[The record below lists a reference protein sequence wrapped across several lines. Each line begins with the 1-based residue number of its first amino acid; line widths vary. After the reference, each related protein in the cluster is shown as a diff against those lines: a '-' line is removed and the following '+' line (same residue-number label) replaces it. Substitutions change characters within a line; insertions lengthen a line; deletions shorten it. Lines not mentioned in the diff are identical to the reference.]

1 MGFHAIAMKTQL
13 LSAYN
18 YYPKYN
24 LSQKEQQTNT
34 PVTRPVS
41 NIQSKVQL
49 NFTGNRSV
57 DSLIRV
63 LHLDPLLHFKSF
75 TKEEYL
81 RLSLREIEK
90 LRARSLEVIK
100 DSNFDALNALDDI
113 HTIVPNT
120 LKSMFDNFFG
130 AGKYVVITIG
140 RSLSTI
146 GKALGYRIGEE
157 NVVNLPMSWSRRFM
171 PDTTRV
177 GDHFE
182 IYKNITSHNE
192 GLDKF
197 LEYLG
202 KIGLSKEQ
210 VKNSG
215 KSYVLMDYCCSG
227 DSLKGAEFLFKSDY
241 VWGPDSKTYAVDILS
256 ALEKYDLPQAR
267 LIKSKSVNDE
277 PIMIDSLP
285 LLSKVL
291 CGSHLKSYSDIGRA
305 LSLGETEKVVFVTPK
320 GYGITHKENQLVKF
334 RILDGAMKS
343 QAGEAPNLKANVG
356 DFQLSGQRVAPWNDY
371 LSQTESD
378 IRNDIQRVNFQLIK
392 LDAADIYGTPL
403 RRDLE
408 CLYNDLTDYY
418 NTYKRNP
425 YSMVTYYQSKNNIQR
440 IIENAEM
447 ALVGKDIFAK

>member
-1 MGFHAIAMKTQL
+1 MKTQFI
-13 LSAYN
+13 SAYN

-24 LSQKEQQTNT
+24 LSQKEQQTNI

-41 NIQSKVQL
+41 NIQPKAQV
-49 NFTGNRSV
+49 NFTGGRTV
-57 DSLIRV
+57 DFLIRN
-63 LHLDPLLHFKSF
+63 LHLDPLYHFSKYS
-75 TKEEYL
+75 KEEYA
-81 RLSLREIEK
+81 RLSLPEIEK
-90 LRARSLEVIK
+90 LRARSFEIIRS
-100 DSNFDALNALDDI
+100 SNIDALNSLDDI
-113 HTIVPNT
+113 HTIVPNA
-120 LKSMFDNFFG
+120 LKDMFDNFFG

-182 IYKNITSHNE
+182 TYKNITSHNE

-241 VWGPDSKTYAVDILS
+241 VWGVGAKTYAVDILS
-256 ALEKYDLPQAR
+256 ALEKYDLPQTR
-267 LIKSKSVNDE
+267 LFKNSSGVDE
-277 PIMIDSLP
+277 PIMIDGLP
-285 LLSKVL
+285 LLSKTL
-291 CGSHLKSYSDIGRA
+291 CGSHLKTYSDVGRV
-305 LSLGETEKVVFVTPK
+305 LSLGETEKAALAKPRRFA
-320 GYGITHKENQLVKF
+320 IFHKENELVKF
-334 RILDGAMKS
+334 RILDAAMRS
-343 QAGEAPNLKANVG
+343 QNVEAPKLKANVG

-392 LDAADIYGTPL
+392 LDAADIYGTSL

-408 CLYNDLTDYY
+408 CLHNSLTDYY
-418 NTYKRNP
+418 NTYKSNP
-425 YSMVTYYQSKNNIQR
+425 YTMITYYQTRGKMQK
-440 IIENAEM
+440 IIENAE
-447 ALVGKDIFAK
+447 ASLIGKDIFAK

>member
-1 MGFHAIAMKTQL
+1 MKTQFI
-13 LSAYN
+13 SAYN

-34 PVTRPVS
+34 PVTKPVS
-41 NIQSKVQL
+41 NIQPKVQL
-49 NFTGNRSV
+49 SFTGNRPV
-57 DSLIRV
+57 DFLIRN
-63 LHLDPLLHFKSF
+63 LHLDPLFHFSKFS
-75 TKEEYL
+75 KEEYA
-81 RLSLREIEK
+81 RLSLKEIEK
-90 LRARSLEVIK
+90 LRARSLEVVK
-100 DSNFDALNALDDI
+100 DPDFDALNALDDI

-120 LKSMFDNFFG
+120 LKSMFNNFFG

-171 PDTTRV
+171 PTTTRV

-182 IYKNITSHNE
+182 IYKKINSHQE

-197 LEYLG
+197 LAYLE
-202 KIGLSKEQ
+202 KVGLGREQ
-210 VKNSG
+210 VKSSG
-215 KSYVLMDYCCSG
+215 KSYILMDYCCSG

-241 VWGPDSKTYAVDILS
+241 VWGPGSKTYAVDILS

-285 LLSKVL
+285 LLSKVF

-305 LSLGETEKVVFVTPK
+305 LSLGQTESVAFVKPK
-320 GYGITHKENQLVKF
+320 SYGITHKENQLVKF
-334 RILDGAMKS
+334 RILDGAMKP
-343 QAGEAPNLKANVG
+343 QVGEAPKLKSNVG
-356 DFQLSGQRVAPWNDY
+356 DFQLSGQRVVPWNDY
-371 LSQTESD
+371 LSQTEAD

-392 LDAADIYGTPL
+392 LDAADVYGTPL
-403 RRDLE
+403 RRELE
-408 CLYNDLTDYY
+408 CLYNNLTDYY
-418 NTYKRNP
+418 NTYKSNP
-425 YSMVTYYQSKNNIQR
+425 YTMITYYQSKSKIQK
-440 IIENAEM
+440 IIENAETT
-447 ALVGKDIFAK
+447 LVGKDIFAK

>member
-1 MGFHAIAMKTQL
+1 MGFHAYAMKTQFI
-13 LSAYN
+13 SAYN

-24 LSQKEQQTNT
+24 LSQKEQQANI

-41 NIQSKVQL
+41 NIQPKAQV
-49 NFTGNRSV
+49 NFTGSRTV
-57 DSLIRV
+57 DFLIRN
-63 LHLDPLLHFKSF
+63 LHLDPLYHFSKYS
-75 TKEEYL
+75 KEEYA
-81 RLSLREIEK
+81 RLSLPEIEK

-113 HTIVPNT
+113 HTIVPIA
-120 LKSMFDNFFG
+120 LKDMFDNFFG

-182 IYKNITSHNE
+182 MYKNITSHNE

-241 VWGPDSKTYAVDILS
+241 VWGVGAKTYAVDILS
-256 ALEKYDLPQAR
+256 ALEKYDLPQTR
-267 LIKSKSVNDE
+267 LFKNSSEVDE
-277 PIMIDSLP
+277 PIMIDGLP
-285 LLSKVL
+285 LLSKTL
-291 CGSHLKSYSDIGRA
+291 CGSHLKTYSDVGRV
-305 LSLGETEKVVFVTPK
+305 LSLGETEKAVLAKPRRFA
-320 GYGITHKENQLVKF
+320 IFHKENELVKF
-334 RILDGAMKS
+334 RILDAVMRS
-343 QAGEAPNLKANVG
+343 QNVEAPKLKANVG

-392 LDAADIYGTPL
+392 LDAADIYGTSL

-408 CLYNDLTDYY
+408 CLHNNLTDYY
-418 NTYKRNP
+418 NTYKSNP
-425 YSMVTYYQSKNNIQR
+425 YTMITYYQTRGKMQKM
-440 IIENAEM
+440 IENAE
-447 ALVGKDIFAK
+447 ASLIGKDIFAK

>member
-1 MGFHAIAMKTQL
+1 MGFHAYAMKTQFI
-13 LSAYN
+13 SAYN

-24 LSQKEQQTNT
+24 LSQKQQQNT
-34 PVTRPVS
+34 QTTQPVS
-41 NIQSKVQL
+41 NVQIKNQV

-57 DSLIRV
+57 DFLIRN
-63 LHLDPLLHFKSF
+63 LHLDPLLHFSKFS
-75 TKEEYL
+75 KEEYA
-81 RLSLREIEK
+81 RLSLKEIEK
-90 LRARSLEVIK
+90 LRARSLKVIK
-100 DSNFDALNALDDI
+100 DTNLDALNALDDI

-130 AGKYVVITIG
+130 AGQYVVVTIG

-171 PDTTRV
+171 PTTTRV

-182 IYKNITSHNE
+182 IYKKITSHQE

-197 LEYLG
+197 LAYLE
-202 KIGLSKEQ
+202 KVGLGSEQ
-210 VKNSG
+210 VKSSG
-215 KSYVLMDYCCSG
+215 KNYILMDYCCSG

-241 VWGPDSKTYAVDILS
+241 VWGLGSKTYAVDILS
-256 ALEKYDLPQAR
+256 SLEKYDLPQSR
-267 LIKSKSVNDE
+267 LFKGASSSE
-277 PIMIDSLP
+277 PIMIDTLP
-285 LLSKVL
+285 LLSKTL
-291 CGSHLKSYSDIGRA
+291 CGSHLKSYSEIGRA
-305 LSLGETEKVVFVTPK
+305 LSLGQTESVVLAKPK
-320 GYGITHKENQLVKF
+320 GYGITHKENGLVRF
-334 RILDGAMKS
+334 RILDAAMRPQIMDAPKFKS
-343 QAGEAPNLKANVG
+343 GVD

-371 LSQTESD
+371 LSQAESD

-418 NTYKRNP
+418 NTYKGNP
-425 YSMVTYYQSKNNIQR
+425 YSMITYYQSKSKIQK
-440 IIENAEM
+440 ILENAES

>member
-1 MGFHAIAMKTQL
+1 
-13 LSAYN
+13 
-18 YYPKYN
+18 
-24 LSQKEQQTNT
+24 
-34 PVTRPVS
+34 
-41 NIQSKVQL
+41 
-49 NFTGNRSV
+49 
-57 DSLIRV
+57 
-63 LHLDPLLHFKSF
+63 
-75 TKEEYL
+75 
-81 RLSLREIEK
+81 
-90 LRARSLEVIK
+90 
-100 DSNFDALNALDDI
+100 
-113 HTIVPNT
+113 
-120 LKSMFDNFFG
+120 
-130 AGKYVVITIG
+130 
-140 RSLSTI
+140 
-146 GKALGYRIGEE
+146 
-157 NVVNLPMSWSRRFM
+157 M
-171 PDTTRV
+171 PTTTRV

-182 IYKNITSHNE
+182 IYKKINSYQE
-192 GLDKF
+192 GLYKF
-197 LEYLG
+197 LAYLE
-202 KIGLSKEQ
+202 KIGLGREQ
-210 VKNSG
+210 VKSSG
-215 KSYVLMDYCCSG
+215 KSYILMDYCCSG

-285 LLSKVL
+285 LLSKVF

-378 IRNDIQRVNFQLIK
+378 IRNDIQRVSFQLIK

-440 IIENAEM
+440 IIENAET